1 MKSVTLKMSWARTMC
16 VLSAILGVLLFSVP
30 LFSQGSNGRILGTV
44 TDQTGGVVSG
54 ATVTIID
61 KDRGVARTLITDAAG
76 EYNAPT
82 LLPGTYTV
90 RAEAKGFKLLE
101 RQNVLLEVGTE
112 VRVDLTVQ
120 PGEQTQTV
128 TVTEAIPLVE
138 TTSATLGG
146 TLNNAVINDLPLNGR
161 NYQNLLGLRPG
172 VMVQPGGSPWT
183 QSVNGVRPD
192 ETVWMVEGVINVN
205 FHDYRPLANSP
216 SPFTDGATILPV
228 DAIQEFNLEE
238 NPKAEYGWKPGA
250 VVNVGIKSGT
260 NNLHGSAYAFGRYD
274 AWAARNFFDPGP
286 AGACPNCKAKLPTE
300 LKQFGG
306 VVGGPIK
313 KDKLFFF
320 GGYEGLRSF
329 VGNALASNV
338 PALGSLG
345 GDATNSMVDAINA
358 LNAGGVPISAV
369 SEKLVCPNAVGQALP
384 LPASFACTG
393 GLIQNASV
401 SSTTYVSSF
410 PNVNNS
416 NNGIGKIDYAI
427 SDKNRINGT
436 VFISNYLANGED
448 HGITASY
455 WQNSNP
461 LKAYMVTGSWTYV
474 PGSALVNEFRF
485 SYNKVNFT
493 LLPDDANLSANGT
506 NYPLNTGVT
515 STGGF
520 PSVEISGF
528 AGQTLGSWRGRPT
541 QFITHYYDYQDT
553 LSYLKGKHAFKF
565 GVEYAPITD
574 FFNNHDTRGRIQFRG
589 NKAFPGSTPVED
601 FFAGDP
607 GRAFVL
613 VGTAARNY
621 SFSSTA
627 GFVQDDWRVTPKLMV
642 NLGLRYSFVTPWK
655 EDNNLLGNFDPTLGM
670 VQQGQASVGDSIW
683 KPDYKNFSPR
693 LGFAYDLSG
702 RGTTVIRA
710 GASIIYSMFNPAQFS
725 NSPNNFGGGNVAAT
739 PTGACRTAPPV
750 GTPCPQTYGGTIN
763 LGTATLKTSNLNWD
777 PSVNPNPTLNG
788 GAVFPTGAAFSCT
801 AGAQCSVL
809 AVAPNY
815 KAPYVVNYTLG
826 VQHAFNDNL
835 SLDVSY
841 VGTHGTRLYNW
852 VSLNQAPAGAG
863 YCLNSPLTA
872 AQLARACA
880 GGPIPAS
887 AGADTGA
894 EQQARPYNGAFPYLQ
909 MVDQS
914 QNNGYS
920 NYNSLQS
927 TLTKRFSHGL
937 SFTGGYTYG
946 HGLDNGSLNR
956 FGNLPQNSLNPKA
969 EYDSGD
975 SDVRHRFTLTASY
988 VIPGKKGFG
997 QLLEGWKLNSIVNL
1011 QTGQPWYVNDTGFDF
1026 SGSGDTAD
1034 RWNFYGNPSDFT
1046 SSSSSIPFCGVD
1058 PNLPSGT
1065 PFTTS
1070 TIICSTTSGV
1080 SGLAAKLPSSLG
1092 AKCMAVAPDA
1102 TTLATGGCFVKG
1114 NSVMVAPK
1122 LGTFGTM
1129 SRNSFRDQGFKNVD
1143 FSVFKNFV
1151 FKERYGA
1158 EFRVEFFNIFNRPT
1172 VANPYGSAAGFGG
1185 GTDPSAS
1192 TTFGC
1197 GCQTPD
1203 VGAGNPLVGSG
1214 SNRVMQLGLK
1224 LSF

>member
-1 MKSVTLKMSWARTMC
+1 MKSVTLKMFWARTMC

-44 TDQTGGVVSG
+44 TDQSGGVISG

-61 KDRGVARTLITDAAG
+61 KDRGVARTLTTDAAG

-101 RQNVLLEVGTE
+101 RQNVLLEVGKE

-120 PGEQTQTV
+120 AGEQNQTI

-286 AGACPNCKAKLPTE
+286 AGACPNCKVKLPTE

-358 LNAGGVPISAV
+358 LKTGGVPISAV

-393 GLIQNASV
+393 GLIQNSSV

-410 PNVNNS
+410 PNINNS
-416 NNGIGKIDYAI
+416 NNGIGKMDYAI

-493 LLPDDANLSANGT
+493 LLPDDANLSANGKD
-506 NYPLNTGVT
+506 YPLNTGVT

-528 AGQTLGSWRGRPT
+528 AGQVMGSWRGRPT

-553 LSYLKGKHAFKF
+553 LSYLKGKHALKF
-565 GVEYAPITD
+565 GVEYAPIKD

-655 EDNNLLGNFDPTLGM
+655 DDNNLLGNFDPTLGM
-670 VQQGQASVGDSIW
+670 VQQGQASVGDTLW
-683 KPDYKNFSPR
+683 KTDYKNFSPR

-702 RGTTVIRA
+702 KGMTVIRG
-710 GASIIYSMFNPAQFS
+710 GASVIYSMFNPAQFS

-739 PTGACRTAPPV
+739 PTGACTTSPPI

-777 PSVNPNPTLNG
+777 PSVNPNPSLNG

-801 AGAQCSVL
+801 AGAQCSLL
-809 AVAPNY
+809 AVNPNY

-872 AQLARACA
+872 AQLAGACA

-914 QNNGYS
+914 RNNGYS

-988 VIPGKKGFG
+988 AIPGKKGF
-997 QLLEGWKLNSIVNL
+997 
-1011 QTGQPWYVNDTGFDF
+1011 GQPWYVNDTGFDF

-1046 SSSSSIPFCGVD
+1046 SSASSIPFCSFPNAPATGVTFA
-1058 PNLPSGT
+1058 NIGAAT
-1065 PFTTS
+1065 
-1070 TIICSTTSGV
+1070 CSSVSGV
-1080 SGLAAKLPSSLG
+1080 SGLTSGLPSSL
-1092 AKCMAVAPDA
+1092 AASCMAVAPDA
-1102 TTLATGGCFVKG
+1102 ATLATGGCFVKG
-1114 NSVMVAPK
+1114 NSVMVPPK

-1129 SRNSFRDQGFKNVD
+1129 SRNAFRDQGFKNVD

-1158 EFRVEFFNIFNRPT
+1158 EFRVELFNVFNRPT
-1172 VANPYGSAAGFGG
+1172 VANPFGSAAGFGG